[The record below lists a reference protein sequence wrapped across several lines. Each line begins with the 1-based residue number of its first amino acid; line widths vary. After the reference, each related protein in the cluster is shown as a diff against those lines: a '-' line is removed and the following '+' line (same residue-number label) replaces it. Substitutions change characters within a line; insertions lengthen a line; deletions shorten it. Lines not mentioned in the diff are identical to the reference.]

1 MATCARTAVLVG
13 DPQQLDQVLQGTHP
27 DGSEASV
34 LRHLMGDDAT
44 IPPDRGVFL
53 ERTFRLHPDVC
64 GFVSEEFYEGRLN
77 PDPTAA
83 ARSTPFGTG
92 LRWISVPHHGNRQES
107 REEAD
112 AVSAEI
118 ARLVGAG
125 VASTEI
131 KVVAPFNAQVDLI
144 ASLVPDGVQVGTVDK
159 FQGQEAR
166 VVLYSMASSS
176 GDDVPRGLDFLLS
189 RNRFNVA
196 ISRAQCLVYL
206 VCSPRLLEVDCRTIE
221 HMRLANALCRF
232 VELAVPVRA

>member
-1 MATCARTAVLVG
+1 
-13 DPQQLDQVLQGTHP
+13 
-27 DGSEASV
+27 V
-34 LRHLMGDDAT
+34 LRHLIGDDAT

-53 ERTFRLHPDVC
+53 ERTFRLHPHVC
-64 GFVSEEFYEGRLN
+64 DFVSEEFYEGRLR
-77 PDPTAA
+77 PDAVAA
-83 ARSTPFGTG
+83 ARTTPLGTG
-92 LRWISVPHHGNRQES
+92 LRWISVAHHGNRQES

-112 AVSAEI
+112 AVCSEI

-125 VASTEI
+125 VSPAEI
-131 KVVAPFNAQVDLI
+131 KVVSPFNAQVDLLR
-144 ASLVPDGVQVGTVDK
+144 SLVPEGVEVGTVDK

-196 ISRAQCLVYL
+196 VSRAQCLVYL

-232 VELAVPVRA
+232 VELAVPVSA